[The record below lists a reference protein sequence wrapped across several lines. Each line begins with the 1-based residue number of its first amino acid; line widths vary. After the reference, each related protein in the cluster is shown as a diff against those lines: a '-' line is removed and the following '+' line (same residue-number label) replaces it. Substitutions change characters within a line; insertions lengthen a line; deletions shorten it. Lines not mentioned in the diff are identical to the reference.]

1 MAEPQLEGPVLHIC
15 KGANYMIDISMATP
29 FGVATAVLPLS
40 TAREVWEYLG
50 ECVHE
55 QSAAMEADLQKVT
68 DDG

>member
-1 MAEPQLEGPVLHIC
+1 
-15 KGANYMIDISMATP
+15 MIDISMATP